1 MDKLIITVAPVGAEI
16 SKEDHPYLPITPAE
30 IALEVYKSREAGA
43 SICHLHVRD
52 ENGYPT
58 QKVKRFNEVI
68 QTIKEK
74 VPDIIIQVS
83 TGGAVGMTEE
93 ERIEPLTLNPEMA
106 TITTGTVNFGEGV
119 FYNPPSFIKKLATYM
134 SERGITPEIEVFETG
149 FIQNALQ
156 LVNQNILSLPLHF
169 DFVLGVPGGMPAS
182 FKNLIFLSEQ
192 LPAGCTWTVAG
203 IGRWEYP
210 LAILSIMMGG
220 NVRVGFEDN
229 LFLKKGL
236 KATSNAQLVER
247 VANFS
252 KSIGRE
258 VATPDEARQILHF
271 KGLNK

>member
-16 SKEDHPYLPITPAE
+16 SKEDHPYLPITPEE
-30 IALEVYKSREAGA
+30 IALEVHKSREVGA

-52 ENGYPT
+52 ENGQPT
-58 QKVKRFNEVI
+58 QKAERFNEVI
-68 QTIKEK
+68 QKIKEK

-93 ERIEPLTLNPEMA
+93 ERMEPLTLNPEMA
-106 TITTGTVNFGEGV
+106 TLTTGTVNFGEGV
-119 FYNPPSFIKKLATYM
+119 FYNSPSFIKKLATYM
-134 SERGITPEIEVFETG
+134 SEKGITPEIEVFETG

-156 LVNQNILSLPLHF
+156 LVDQNILSLPLHF
-169 DFVLGVPGGMPAS
+169 DFVLGVPGGMPAN
-182 FKNLIFLSEQ
+182 FKNLVFLSEQ
-192 LPAGCTWTVAG
+192 LPLGCTWTVAG

-236 KATSNAQLVER
+236 KATSNAELVER

-252 KSIGRE
+252 KSLGRE
-258 VATPDEARQILHF
+258 IATPDEARQILHI
-271 KGLNK
+271 KGKNK

>member
-156 LVNQNILSLPLHF
+156 LVNQHILSLPLHF

>member
-16 SKEDHPYLPITPAE
+16 SKEDHPYLPITPEE
-30 IALEVYKSREAGA
+30 IALEVHKSREAGA

-52 ENGYPT
+52 KNGQPT
-58 QKVKRFNEVI
+58 QKAERFNEVI

-93 ERIEPLTLNPEMA
+93 ERMEPLSLSPEMA
-106 TITTGTVNFGEGV
+106 TLTTGTVNFGEGV

-134 SERGITPEIEVFETG
+134 SEKGITPEIEVFETG

-169 DFVLGVPGGMPAS
+169 DFVLGVPGGMPAN
-182 FKNLIFLSEQ
+182 FKNLFFLSEQ
-192 LPAGCTWTVAG
+192 LPSGCTWTVAG

-236 KATSNAQLVER
+236 KATSNAELIER
-247 VANFS
+247 VVNFS
-252 KSIGRE
+252 RSIGRE
-258 VATPDEARQILHF
+258 VATPDEARQMLHI
-271 KGLNK
+271 KGKNK